1 MFMNLLYGE
10 MAGAWL
16 WHFVIPL
23 LASLFIW
30 KFMKDNSHI
39 NRVLALIGVS
49 MAASFVCHFILLLI
63 IQSVSCSAVKNVGS
77 IALGSAIGTLIVGG
91 MICIPAFIQSMHLV
105 VSQLY
110 SHHYPLLTPELEA
123 LQKQAVQL
131 ASSVTFMEKPVQKPT
146 APPPTA
152 SPPTASLP
160 TAPPPI
166 ESEENPTRPAAPKQS
181 PVDNQATDPVQV
193 GGARNPATLQTA
205 ALLQKDYDYQTFK
218 EIAIGAGFWAAF
230 GGAYGVGIGSLYAA
244 KCS

>member
-1 MFMNLLYGE
+1 MSVFMNLLYGE

-63 IQSVSCSAVKNVGS
+63 IQSVSCSAIKNVGS

-91 MICIPAFIQSMHLV
+91 MICIPVFIQSMHLV

-123 LQKQAVQL
+123 LQKQATQL
-131 ASSVTFMEKPVQKPT
+131 ADTVIFTAKEKEKPASTTEIP
-146 APPPTA
+146 APPAET
-152 SPPTASLP
+152 
-160 TAPPPI
+160 
-166 ESEENPTRPAAPKQS
+166 
-181 PVDNQATDPVQV
+181 PVKYGTQV
-193 GGARNPATLQTA
+193 GGALPAIKSV
-205 ALLQKDYDYQTFK
+205 ALIQKDYDYQTFK
-218 EIAIGAGFWAAF
+218 EIAIGAGYWAAF

-244 KCS
+244 KCT

>member
-30 KFMKDNSHI
+30 KFMKENSHI
-39 NRVLALIGVS
+39 NRILALIGVS
-49 MAASFVCHFILLLI
+49 MAASFVCHFILLLVV
-63 IQSVSCSAVKNVGS
+63 QSVSCSAVKNVGS
-77 IALGSAIGTLIVGG
+77 IALGSAIGSLIVGG
-91 MICIPAFIQSMHLV
+91 MICIPAFIQPMHLV

-110 SHHYPLLTPELEA
+110 SHHYPLLTPELAA
-123 LQKQAVQL
+123 LQQQAVQL
-131 ASSVTFMEKPVQKPT
+131 ASSVTFTEKSVQQPT
-146 APPPTA
+146 APV
-152 SPPTASLP
+152 
-160 TAPPPI
+160 
-166 ESEENPTRPAAPKQS
+166 ESEEKSAVTKAIDTKEEEKEEEKSRAL
-181 PVDNQATDPVQV
+181 QV
-193 GGARNPATLQTA
+193 GGALPAQTTIKSA

-230 GGAYGVGIGSLYAA
+230 GGVYGVGIGSLYAA

>member
-63 IQSVSCSAVKNVGS
+63 IQSVSCSAIKNVGS
-77 IALGSAIGTLIVGG
+77 IFLGSVMGALIVGG

-123 LQKQAVQL
+123 LQKQATQL
-131 ASSVTFMEKPVQKPT
+131 ANTVVFQAEKPLRQPT
-146 APPPTA
+146 APPP
-152 SPPTASLP
+152 LP
-160 TAPPPI
+160 V
-166 ESEENPTRPAAPKQS
+166 ESDE
-181 PVDNQATDPVQV
+181 DPVQV
-193 GGARNPATLQTA
+193 GGARDPIITSA
-205 ALLQKDYDYQTFK
+205 ALMQKDYDYQTFK
-218 EIAIGAGFWAAF
+218 EISIGAGFWAAF

>member
-63 IQSVSCSAVKNVGS
+63 IQSVSCSAVKNIGS
-77 IALGSAIGTLIVGG
+77 IALGSAIGTLIVGA

-123 LQKQAVQL
+123 LQKQAGQL
-131 ASSVTFMEKPVQKPT
+131 AASVTFKAEKPAAEKEIPNKEGKPV
-146 APPPTA
+146 
-152 SPPTASLP
+152 
-160 TAPPPI
+160 I
-166 ESEENPTRPAAPKQS
+166 ES
-181 PVDNQATDPVQV
+181 QV
-193 GGARNPATLQTA
+193 GGALGPPTIKTS
-205 ALLQKDYDYQTFK
+205 ALMQKDYDYQTFK
-218 EIAIGAGFWAAF
+218 EIAIGAGYWAAF

-244 KCS
+244 KCT

>member
-91 MICIPAFIQSMHLV
+91 MICIPVFIQSMHLV
-105 VSQLY
+105 ISQLY

-131 ASSVTFMEKPVQKPT
+131 ASSVTFKEKPVQKSPD
-146 APPPTA
+146 PPPK
-152 SPPTASLP
+152 
-160 TAPPPI
+160 
-166 ESEENPTRPAAPKQS
+166 EEKPLVTTDK
-181 PVDNQATDPVQV
+181 DPVQV
-193 GGARNPATLQTA
+193 GGGRDVATIKTS
-205 ALLQKDYDYQTFK
+205 ALLQKDYDYQSFK
-218 EIAIGAGFWAAF
+218 EIAIGAGYWAAF

-244 KCS
+244 KCT